1 MSSQDTAS
9 GPSGPHANSD
19 ISIEMYLLAC
29 GHGDTIFLRLPEDR
43 WVLIDCH
50 LRDRK
55 IRQRFFDFVRRNKIG
70 RLDFIFQTHP
80 DFDHFC
86 GMVHVLNH
94 FTRDGRSIGYWCDG
108 GLNARQV
115 RDLIASDEHSEKEY
129 AKLHDRLDELSD
141 SGLIQT
147 VSVNDWT
154 EPMSPRG
161 YSTKIDLFVVA
172 PSSALLRKTV
182 RADIARLGKKAH
194 SQFESNA
201 LSLVLVLSVAVGSS
215 NCNVLLCAD
224 TTSDGAID
232 ALRQWKERAGK
243 CGREKGFDAVKVP
256 HHGSIR
262 SHADQLCTARRR
274 GQDVRVAAIS
284 AGTRA
289 ALPDREVIRMYRE
302 EGWVVLVTTTR
313 TRKATSNRLM
323 DIVDRSG
330 PPDCA
335 ITQQNVMISW
345 NPKDGLVWEP
355 DSAQVDAESLTLYET
370 KA

>member
-19 ISIEMYLLAC
+19 VSIEVYLLAC

-50 LRDRK
+50 LRDRN
-55 IRQRFFDFVRRNKIG
+55 IRQRFFDFVRRKKIS

-94 FTRDGRSIGYWCDG
+94 FTREGRSIGYWCDG

-115 RDLIASDEHSEKEY
+115 RGLIASEEHSEKEY
-129 AKLHDRLDELSD
+129 ATLHDRLDELSD

-161 YSTKIDLFVVA
+161 YSNKVDLFVVA

-182 RADIARLGKKAH
+182 RADIAKLGKKAR

-201 LSLVLVLSVAVGSS
+201 LSLVLVLSIVVGAAK
-215 NCNVLLCAD
+215 CNVLLCAD
-224 TTSDGAID
+224 TTSEGATG
-232 ALRQWKERAGK
+232 ALGQWKERARRY
-243 CGREKGFDAVKVP
+243 GREESFDAVKVP

-262 SHADQLCTARRR
+262 SHTDQLCTAKRHDHEARI
-274 GQDVRVAAIS
+274 AAIS
-284 AGTRA
+284 AGTRP
-289 ALPDREVIRMYRE
+289 ALPDRVVIRMYRE
-302 EGWVVLVTTTR
+302 EGWIVLVTTTR
-313 TRKATSNRLM
+313 TRKGTSNRLM
-323 DIVDRSG
+323 DIVDRAGS
-330 PPDCA
+330 PNCD
-335 ITQQNVMISW
+335 ITQQDVMISW

-355 DSAQVDAESLTLYET
+355 GSAEIDAESLTLYET